1 MTDQLTRAQQAPGN
15 AAMRAMFTARK
26 RVFVDMLRWD
36 LPVLEDMYEID
47 QFDTPDAEYLILLGD
62 GGDHRASARLLPTT
76 APHLLGDLYPW
87 LCDEAVPRGPSI
99 WEISRF
105 CIDPG
110 QPASERRS
118 ARDELVSALA
128 DYALRHDISDYTGV
142 AEWNWFQKIMRF
154 GWSCRPLG
162 HATDEGASKL
172 VALRIRIDAD
182 TKAGLEGAGTYVPSG
197 LVHYESGETAQ

>member
-15 AAMRAMFTARK
+15 AAMRAMFAARK
-26 RVFVDMLRWD
+26 RVFVDMLQWD

-47 QFDTPDAEYLILLGD
+47 QFDTPDAEYLILLDDD
-62 GGDHRASARLLPTT
+62 GEHRASARLLPTT
-76 APHLLGDLYPW
+76 VPHLLGNLYSW
-87 LCDEAVPRGPSI
+87 LCDEAVPRSPSI

-105 CIDPG
+105 CIDPR
-110 QPASERRS
+110 QTASERRG
-118 ARDELVSALA
+118 ARNELVTALA
-128 DYALRHDISDYTGV
+128 DYALRHAISDYTGV

-172 VALRIRIDAD
+172 VALRIRIDAA
-182 TKAGLEGAGTYVPSG
+182 TRAGLERAGTYVPSR
-197 LVHYESGETAQ
+197 LVNYESGETAQ

>member
-172 VALRIRIDAD
+172 VALHIRIDAD
-182 TKAGLEGAGTYVPSG
+182 TKAGLERAGTWVPLG
-197 LVHYESGETAQ
+197 LVDSASGETAQ

>member
-1 MTDQLTRAQQAPGN
+1 MTDQLTRAQQAPGD
-15 AAMRAMFTARK
+15 AAMRAMFAARK
-26 RVFVDMLRWD
+26 RVFVDMLHWD

-47 QFDTPDAEYLILLGD
+47 QFDTPSAEYLILLG
-62 GGDHRASARLLPTT
+62 GAGEHRASARLLPTIG
-76 APHLLGDLYPW
+76 PHLLGNLYSW
-87 LCDEAVPRGPSI
+87 LCDEAVPRGPTI

-105 CIDPG
+105 CVDPA
-110 QPASERRS
+110 QTASERRA
-118 ARDELVSALA
+118 ARDELVTAIA

-162 HATDEGASKL
+162 NAADEGASKL

-182 TKAGLEGAGTYVPSG
+182 TKAGLERAGTWVPLG
-197 LVHYESGETAQ
+197 LVDYESGETAQ

>member
-1 MTDQLTRAQQAPGN
+1 MTDQLTRARHAPGD
-15 AAMRAMFTARK
+15 AAMRAMFAARK

-36 LPVLEDMYEID
+36 LPVLDDMYEID
-47 QFDTPDAEYLILLGD
+47 QFDTPAAEYLILLGD
-62 GGDHRASARLLPTT
+62 EGEHRASARLLPTT
-76 APHLLGDLYPW
+76 GPHLLGDLYFW
-87 LCDEAVPRGPSI
+87 LCDEAVPRGPAI

-105 CIDPG
+105 CVDPDQTPSARLG
-110 QPASERRS
+110 
-118 ARDELVSALA
+118 ARDELVTALA

-162 HATDEGASKL
+162 NAADEGDSKL

-182 TKAGLEGAGTYVPSG
+182 TKAGLERAGTW
-197 LVHYESGETAQ
+197 VHAGRVDSASGETVQ

>member
-1 MTDQLTRAQQAPGN
+1 MTDQLTRAQQAPGD
-15 AAMRAMFTARK
+15 AAMRAMFAARK
-26 RVFVDMLRWD
+26 RVFVDMLQWD

-47 QFDTPDAEYLILLGD
+47 QFDTPSAEYLILLG
-62 GGDHRASARLLPTT
+62 GAGEHRASARLLPTMG
-76 APHLLGDLYPW
+76 PHLLGNLYPW
-87 LCDEAVPRGPSI
+87 LCDEAVPRGAAI

-105 CIDPG
+105 CVDPD
-110 QPASERRS
+110 QTASERRT
-118 ARDELVSALA
+118 ARDELVTALA

-162 HATDEGASKL
+162 RAADEGPSKL

-182 TKAGLEGAGTYVPSG
+182 TKAGLERAGTYVPLG
-197 LVHYESGETAQ
+197 LADYASGETAQ